1 MDNLKVV
8 EYNGTRV
15 LTTTQLAEAYGTDN
29 KTLSYN
35 FNYNRDR
42 SIEGKH
48 YICLVGDDLKAFR
61 EIHDLPQN
69 VNKVLLW
76 TEKGCFLAAKSLNTD
91 QAWDAYDRLID
102 GYFTIRQ
109 ELVDRSSLSPQM
121 QMFYAI
127 ADAQAKQELE
137 QKRIAA
143 ELKQNTERMDKIER
157 KIDAT
162 AQALEPIHQ
171 ETWRKDVTKKF
182 NRVQKA
188 SEIPW
193 EELYV
198 EMYKELDRRAG
209 VDTARRL
216 MNRRERMRV
225 DGISQTNIRKVTRMD
240 IIQEDKKLRA
250 IFERILSEYEIKYCD
265 E

>member
-42 SIEGKH
+42 YIEGKH

-91 QAWDAYDRLID
+91 KAWEAYDRLID

-109 ELVDRSSLSPQM
+109 EVVDRSQLSPELQM
-121 QMFYAI
+121 LYGLI
-127 ADAQAKQELE
+127 ESQAKHEIE
-137 QKRIAA
+137 QKRQA
-143 ELKQNTERMDKIER
+143 ERIDKIEKR
-157 KIDAT
+157 IDAT

>member
-42 SIEGKH
+42 YIEGKH

-91 QAWDAYDRLID
+91 KAWEAYDRLID

-109 ELVDRSSLSPQM
+109 EVVDRSQLSPELQM
-121 QMFYAI
+121 LYGLI
-127 ADAQAKQELE
+127 ESQAKHEIE
-137 QKRIAA
+137 QKRQA
-143 ELKQNTERMDKIER
+143 ERIDKIEKR
-157 KIDAT
+157 IDAT

-171 ETWRKDVTKKF
+171 ETWRKDVTQKF

>member
-42 SIEGKH
+42 YIEGKH

-91 QAWDAYDRLID
+91 KAWEAYDRLID

-109 ELVDRSSLSPQM
+109 EVVDRSQLSPELQM
-121 QMFYAI
+121 LYGLI
-127 ADAQAKQELE
+127 ESQAKHEIE
-137 QKRIAA
+137 QKRQA
-143 ELKQNTERMDKIER
+143 ERIDKIEKR
-157 KIDAT
+157 VDAT

>member
-42 SIEGKH
+42 YIEGKH

-91 QAWDAYDRLID
+91 KAWEAYDRLID

-109 ELVDRSSLSPQM
+109 EVVDRSQLSPELQM
-121 QMFYAI
+121 LYGLI
-127 ADAQAKQELE
+127 ESQAKHEIE
-137 QKRIAA
+137 QKRQA
-143 ELKQNTERMDKIER
+143 ERIDKIEKR
-157 KIDAT
+157 IDAT

-225 DGISQTNIRKVTRMD
+225 DGISQTNIKKVTRMD
-240 IIQEDKKLRA
+240 IIQDDKKLRA

>member
-8 EYNGTRV
+8 EYNGARV

-42 SIEGKH
+42 YIEGKH

-91 QAWDAYDRLID
+91 KAWEAYDRLID

-109 ELVDRSSLSPQM
+109 EVVDRSQLSPELQM
-121 QMFYAI
+121 LYGLI
-127 ADAQAKQELE
+127 ESQAKHEIE
-137 QKRIAA
+137 QKRQA
-143 ELKQNTERMDKIER
+143 ERIDKIEKR
-157 KIDAT
+157 IDAT

>member
-1 MDNLKVV
+1 MDNLQVV

-42 SIEGKH
+42 YIEGKH

-91 QAWDAYDRLID
+91 KAWEAYDRLID

-109 ELVDRSSLSPQM
+109 EVVDRSQLSPELQM
-121 QMFYAI
+121 LYGLI
-127 ADAQAKQELE
+127 ESQAKHEIE
-137 QKRIAA
+137 QKLQAERI
-143 ELKQNTERMDKIER
+143 DKIEKR
-157 KIDAT
+157 VDAT
-162 AQALEPIHQ
+162 AQALEPIHP

>member
-42 SIEGKH
+42 YIEGKH

-69 VNKVLLW
+69 VNKMLLW

-91 QAWDAYDRLID
+91 KAWEAYDRLID

-109 ELVDRSSLSPQM
+109 EVVDRSQLSPELQM
-121 QMFYAI
+121 LYGLI
-127 ADAQAKQELE
+127 ESQAKHEIE
-137 QKRIAA
+137 QKRQA
-143 ELKQNTERMDKIER
+143 ERIDKIEKR
-157 KIDAT
+157 IDAT